1 MFRANDSVRHNFLLI
16 ALQVLQRLLS
26 FLPNCKLYTP
36 QHADSAIFGHSSLV
50 IAVFGLV
57 SAAFGLVSA
66 VFGLVIAVFG
76 LVRAVFG
83 LVSAVFGLVSAVFGL
98 VSAVFGL
105 VSAVFGLVSAVFG
118 LVSAVFGLV
127 SAVFG
132 LVSAVFGHDCCQCD
146 EAELHLRGKK
156 HATKPELRLNNDC
169 APQIGRR
176 EWRDRRND

>member
-1 MFRANDSVRHNFLLI
+1 MRHNFLLI

-57 SAAFGLVSA
+57 
-66 VFGLVIAVFG
+66 
-76 LVRAVFG
+76 RAVFG
-83 LVSAVFGLVSAVFGL
+83 LVSAVFGR
-98 VSAVFGL
+98 

>member
-105 VSAVFGLVSAVFG
+105 VSAVFG
-118 LVSAVFGLV
+118 
-127 SAVFG
+127 
-132 LVSAVFGHDCCQCD
+132 HDCCQCD